1 MIRVLIADDH
11 EMFVDGIVSILQDA
25 RDIEVTGWC
34 YRGREVLETLMMRP
48 ADVLLLDLNLP
59 DCPGLEVARRVLH
72 SLDGVRIIALT
83 MHNEPSYILQALQ
96 LGVHS
101 YILKDSGKRELLTA
115 IRTVN
120 EGGQY
125 ISPEVSRIIHEHK
138 RDRMRLRRS
147 KDSPWISRRER
158 QVLELIVK
166 EHTTQEIAEKLSIT
180 LKTVETHRRNL
191 MTKLN
196 VRNIAG
202 LVRKAL
208 EKGLI
213 DIDQ

>member
-34 YRGREVLETLMMRP
+34 HRGREVLDSLMLRP

-83 MHNEPSYILQALQ
+83 MHNEPSFILQALQ

-115 IRTVN
+115 IRTVY

-166 EHTTQEIAEKLSIT
+166 EHTTQEIADKLSIT